1 MGRKGLHSE
10 AYKKQLRK
18 AEKAKSEST
27 SSALHRGVAGVAVA
41 STLAM
46 MLPTVSAA
54 ALQANKHDETPEAH
68 IVSSAGKNNAQS
80 KELNMLRWGAGVRNQ
95 SAQTKRLV
103 QIARKDIEAK
113 KLEHSKQSE
122 LANLYKN
129 DEHAENLD
137 QDDNSTDLD
146 NNRVLNSVRSAENQ
160 ALKARE
166 IENQRAANNTSENH
180 PEDNKQPSAQ
190 PTTCLLYTSDAAD
203 E

>member
-113 KLEHSKQSE
+113 K
-122 LANLYKN
+122 
-129 DEHAENLD
+129 
-137 QDDNSTDLD
+137 T
-146 NNRVLNSVRSAENQ
+146 
-160 ALKARE
+160 
-166 IENQRAANNTSENH
+166 
-180 PEDNKQPSAQ
+180 
-190 PTTCLLYTSDAAD
+190 
-203 E
+203 